1 MTRGGGEGTPYNGL
15 YKGKVRFRPKGI
27 SFLGLR
33 YMIVE
38 ATDKRV
44 GKSVISV
51 CKNALKGR
59 QMRFMDVKKSIKLSS
74 FVISSCFKDNAF
86 TADKRGS
93 NFLGERGN
101 IC

>member
-1 MTRGGGEGTPYNGL
+1 MGEGITSC
-15 YKGKVRFRPKGI
+15 I
-27 SFLGLR
+27 
-33 YMIVE
+33 E

-74 FVISSCFKDNAF
+74 FVISSCFKDSAF
-86 TADKRGS
+86 TAVKRDS
-93 NFLGERGN
+93 NFVAERGN
-101 IC
+101 ICQ

>member
-1 MTRGGGEGTPYNGL
+1 MGRESL
-15 YKGKVRFRPKGI
+15 
-27 SFLGLR
+27 
-33 YMIVE
+33 VE

-74 FVISSCFKDNAF
+74 FLISSCFKDNAL
-86 TADKRGS
+86 TAVKRGS

-101 IC
+101 ICQ